1 MKEPS
6 FEDRMF
12 PLYRKA
18 FEILVER
25 QKKYG
30 PNNILLAGEWGV
42 MEQIQNKVA
51 RARAQLHGEIRSGQ
65 VQLGTMSA
73 DTMEVYRDSLLD
85 LANYSLI
92 LIALAEGRWTAEMVV
107 DWDEE
112 FGDRAKVYQDIVLAD
127 HGLIR

>member
-18 FEILVER
+18 FETLVER

-112 FGDRAKVYQDIVLAD
+112 FGDRAKVYEDIVLAD

>member
-1 MKEPS
+1 MNEPS
-6 FEDRMF
+6 FENRMS
-12 PLYRKA
+12 PLYDKA
-18 FEILVER
+18 FNILVER

-85 LANYSLI
+85 LANYALI

-107 DWDEE
+107 SGSQIQE
-112 FGDRAKVYQDIVLAD
+112 GDR
-127 HGLIR
+127 

>member
-1 MKEPS
+1 MKEAS

-30 PNNILLAGEWGV
+30 PANILQAGEWGV

-65 VQLGTMSA
+65 VHLGTMTA
-73 DTMEVYRDSLLD
+73 ETMEVYRDSLLD

-107 DWDEE
+107 DWDEK
-112 FGDRAKVYQDIVLAD
+112 FAGRAKVYEDIILAD
-127 HGLIR
+127 QGVIR

>member
-1 MKEPS
+1 MKEAS

-30 PNNILLAGEWGV
+30 PANILQAGEWGV

-65 VQLGTMSA
+65 VHLGTMSA
-73 DTMEVYRDSLLD
+73 ETMEVYRDSLLD

-107 DWDEE
+107 DWDEA
-112 FGDRAKVYQDIVLAD
+112 FADRAKVYEDIILAD
-127 HGLIR
+127 QGVIR

>member
-112 FGDRAKVYQDIVLAD
+112 FGDRAKVYEDIVLAD

>member
-6 FEDRMF
+6 FENRMS
-12 PLYRKA
+12 PLYDKA
-18 FEILVER
+18 FNILVER
-25 QKKYG
+25 QRKYG
-30 PNNILLAGEWGV
+30 PNNILQAGEWGV

-65 VQLGTMSA
+65 VELGTMSA
-73 DTMEVYRDSLLD
+73 ETMEVYRDSLLD

-107 DWDEE
+107 SGSEPKE
-112 FGDRAKVYQDIVLAD
+112 VVG
-127 HGLIR
+127 